1 MLIFSYLELLIQV
14 ALCSVQGTETPRLAP
29 FTFTD
34 LEQSRHWKKFLVED
48 LVASFIC
55 LELKLLV
62 AVVLEA
68 ILLFVEM
75 SDADAVGDKANDFRE
90 F

>member
-34 LEQSRHWKKFLVED
+34 LEQSRRWNF
-48 LVASFIC
+48 S
-55 LELKLLV
+55 
-62 AVVLEA
+62 
-68 ILLFVEM
+68 
-75 SDADAVGDKANDFRE
+75 
-90 F
+90 